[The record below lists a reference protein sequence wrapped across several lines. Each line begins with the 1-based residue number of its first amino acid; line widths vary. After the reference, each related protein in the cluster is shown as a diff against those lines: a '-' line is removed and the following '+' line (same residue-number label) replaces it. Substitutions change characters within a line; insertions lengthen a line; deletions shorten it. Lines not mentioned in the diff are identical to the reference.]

1 MADSN
6 KTRATRLPDETDEDF
21 QEYRDK
27 NDMTNSE
34 ALRSLIRAGLD
45 EAHKGPLDDRPE
57 TTLAGL
63 LWDARRDIH
72 TFFAVSLLAAVLSV
86 LTGGLLEVAFG
97 TLSLLYLLTVT
108 VGFVDGAI
116 LSNSITLWSMGDAA
130 PSKSGDGVDG

>member
-1 MADSN
+1 MTDRVTLGVQFDPDSELLEEFEQYKEN
-6 KTRATRLPDETDEDF
+6 NGFTSRAETMRHLMREQLQGD
-21 QEYRDK
+21 
-27 NDMTNSE
+27 
-34 ALRSLIRAGLD
+34 
-45 EAHKGPLDDRPE
+45 PLDDRPE

-86 LTGGLLEVAFG
+86 LTGGLLELAFG

-116 LSNSITLWSMGDAA
+116 LSNSITLWSMGTAA
-130 PSKSGDGVDG
+130 PTESGDGVDG